1 MLGENISHSVVVME
15 VCLQLFVKLRLSRQ
29 EFLRAPPRHLRAPPR
44 SKASYRIASS
54 RGGQMAGGSTLGRNE
69 MLARF
74 LTLVSTWK
82 IPQHLLNGEGAE
94 DARRCAKGVGVA
106 SRVEGSLGA
115 PRSPR
120 WSRLFEE
127 PSVLPELRQI
137 MRISGTTNS
146 ITTEVAR
153 RALRGNL
160 TCESPD
166 TPSRTSHIPS

>member
-1 MLGENISHSVVVME
+1 
-15 VCLQLFVKLRLSRQ
+15 
-29 EFLRAPPRHLRAPPR
+29 
-44 SKASYRIASS
+44 
-54 RGGQMAGGSTLGRNE
+54 MAGGSTLGRNE

-137 MRISGTTNS
+137 MRNLGDDEQHNHRGR
-146 ITTEVAR
+146 TEGAQR
-153 RALRGNL
+153 
-160 TCESPD
+160 
-166 TPSRTSHIPS
+166 

>member
-1 MLGENISHSVVVME
+1 
-15 VCLQLFVKLRLSRQ
+15 
-29 EFLRAPPRHLRAPPR
+29 
-44 SKASYRIASS
+44 
-54 RGGQMAGGSTLGRNE
+54 

-166 TPSRTSHIPS
+166 TRRGHLTFHRSERNRFGVNT